1 MYFVNAINGSVFQ
14 EVEKQIQEEYSKRKK
29 AAEAEAEAHPRVSK
43 HEQYEN
49 SYEWFSDMMTHLHK
63 HYDMGRRT
71 TYSVSS
77 CFMSDL

>member
-1 MYFVNAINGSVFQ
+1 MYFENAINGSLIQ

-29 AAEAEAEAHPRVSK
+29 KAEADPRVSEREK
-43 HEQYEN
+43 YEN

-71 TYSVSS
+71 TYTVS
-77 CFMSDL
+77 